1 LTRVRRDRGL
11 LEVLLPSLQ
20 RLALCRDLTDWQL
33 LLLGDACT
41 LCASPAGAVV
51 VAATGRQASA
61 SGPASVGAAAG
72 DADLRDSLVVVC
84 SGSLAVRE
92 VAQPAPP
99 PPRFDDGAALAVDD
113 RGAAAGSSAGLA
125 EEDLAVRQ
133 VARLQ
138 AGEVRGPSRLART
151 SSSFVIIIIWHV

>member
-51 VAATGRQASA
+51 VAASGRRASA
-61 SGPASVGAAAG
+61 SGSAAVGAAAG

-113 RGAAAGSSAGLA
+113 DGAAAGRAGLA